1 MSYFIPERRKHKS
14 SLPLIFLGSLCL
26 FALYYAF
33 TANQKTVPVLPEN
46 AVRPHLVNWLED
58 NPDAW
63 PAQDPIFNP
72 VAVRRIYRRTDYR
85 LLWFD
90 NYSLSDTANDLL
102 KQLTASSSGNPSS
115 MVDYRYHL
123 GYFDRT
129 LRDTPQRLQMAAVLD
144 VLLTDAFI
152 SYAQDTQLDKLTPQ
166 SPKRH
171 RRLRQRDI
179 TPVNLTEGG
188 FQMASTAGY
197 TENDDEENGHEKD
210 YVEHY
215 AANDSGRQYFR
226 GYNRD
231 NQSAQTV
238 DRSRYYTQRRAQRSG
253 QRQQHYSS
261 GARNGTS
268 HASRYSTRSYPQTY
282 PRVQTVYPR
291 VMPRF
296 RNLASGEAGLA
307 PSHGEGLLIEEN
319 APYGSDA
326 QALRE
331 QLARYR
337 TMASSGRWR
346 PLPAGP
352 TMTLGAKHANVA
364 VLRNMLSVY
373 GDYYGYGYGN
383 QRSAN
388 KFDQQLHDAVVRFQ
402 RRHGL
407 KPDGIVG
414 RHTRE
419 RLNIS
424 PTARAHI
431 IEVNIR
437 RREKLSANLGERF
450 IQVNIPSYTLNYVE
464 HDHIKLSMNVVVGK
478 KIHQTPEINT
488 RVARVVF
495 NPTWTVPRSILVNE
509 ILPKARANPH
519 GMENLGYRVVNGS
532 GDYLPLT
539 SKNLRSAAAGGFL
552 MRQKGGEQN
561 ILGRVK
567 FEIPNKD
574 DIYLH
579 DTRAKSLFSL
589 TDRDYS
595 HGCVRLAKPRQL
607 AEILL
612 RDEPGDWSRYRI
624 EQLTVGDET
633 TEVRM
638 NKKINVYLTYWT
650 AWVDGQGRINF
661 RPDIYGKDGL
671 AVNQFN

>member
-14 SLPLIFLGSLCL
+14 PLPLIFLGSLCV

-129 LRDTPQRLQMAAVLD
+129 LRDSPQRLQMAAVLD

-152 SYAQDTQLDKLTPQ
+152 SYAQDTQLDKLNPK
-166 SPKRH
+166 SPKH
-171 RRLRQRDI
+171 HPRLRRKDI

-188 FQMASTAGY
+188 FQMASARGDG
-197 TENDDEENGHEKD
+197 DDAASGFESPL
-210 YVEHY
+210 Y

-226 GYNRD
+226 GYNRSG
-231 NQSAQTV
+231 QSAQST
-238 DRSRYYTQRRAQRSG
+238 DRSRYYTQQRS
-253 QRQQHYSS
+253 QQAYTNGS
-261 GARNGTS
+261 RYGTS
-268 HASRYSTRSYPQTY
+268 HASRYSTRSYPQA
-282 PRVQTVYPR
+282 YPR

-296 RNLASGEAGLA
+296 RSLQDEGSGLT
-307 PSHGEGLLIEEN
+307 PSHGEGLYTEEN
-319 APYGSDA
+319 TPFGSDA

-337 TMASSGRWR
+337 DMAARGQWR
-346 PLPAGP
+346 PLPPGP
-352 TMTLGAKHANVA
+352 AMTLGAKHANV
-364 VLRNMLSVY
+364 VHLRNMLTVY
-373 GDYYGYGYGN
+373 GDYYSYGN
-383 QRSAN
+383 DNSN
-388 KFDQQLHDAVVRFQ
+388 KFDQRLHEAVVRFQ
-402 RRHGL
+402 ARHGL
-407 KPDGIVG
+407 RPDGIVG
-414 RHTRE
+414 QQTRQ

-431 IEVNIR
+431 IETNIR
-437 RREKLSANLGERF
+437 RREKLPANLGDRF
-450 IQVNIPSYTLNYVE
+450 IQVNIPGYNLSYVE
-464 HDHIKLSMNVVVGK
+464 NDRIKLSMNVVVGK
-478 KIHQTPEINT
+478 KVHQTPEINT

-519 GMENLGYRVVNGS
+519 GMENMGYRVVNGS

-539 SKNLRSAAAGGFL
+539 SQNLKSAAAGGFL

-567 FEIPNKD
+567 FEIPNAD

-579 DTRAKSLFSL
+579 DTRAKSLFGL

-607 AEILL
+607 AEVLL
-612 RDEPGDWSRYRI
+612 RDEPGDWNRYRI
-624 EQLTVGDET
+624 EQLTTGDDT

-638 NKKINVYLTYWT
+638 SQNVKVYLTYWT
-650 AWVDGQGRINF
+650 AWVDGQGRMNF

-671 AVNQFN
+671 AVNQFD

>member
-1 MSYFIPERRKHKS
+1 MSYFIPERRKRKS
-14 SLPLIFLGSLCL
+14 VLPLIFLGSLCV

-46 AVRPHLVNWLED
+46 AVRPHLVNWLEH

-72 VAVRRIYRRTDYR
+72 IAVRRIYRRTDYR

-152 SYAQDTQLDKLTPQ
+152 SYAQDTQLDKLRPKA
-166 SPKRH
+166 PKRH
-171 RRLRQRDI
+171 PGLRMRNKHI

-188 FQMASTAGY
+188 FKMASHSS
-197 TENDDEENGHEKD
+197 D
-210 YVEHY
+210 
-215 AANDSGRQYFR
+215 AADLLDGLQLASNSYGNDSGRQYFR
-226 GYNRD
+226 GYNRG
-231 NQSAQTV
+231 NTTV
-238 DRSRYYTQRRAQRSG
+238 NRSRYYTQRSSQG
-253 QRQQHYSS
+253 RQVYSS
-261 GARNGTS
+261 GSRYSTS
-268 HASRYSTRSYPQTY
+268 HSARYSTRSYPRAHTTN
-282 PRVQTVYPR
+282 RSYPR

-296 RNLASGEAGLA
+296 RSLADEGSGLT
-307 PSHGEGLLIEEN
+307 PSHGEGLYVEESTPFGN
-319 APYGSDA
+319 DA

-337 TMASSGRWR
+337 NMAASGRWR

-352 TMTLGAKHANVA
+352 AMTLGAKHANVIH
-364 VLRNMLSVY
+364 LRNMLTVY
-373 GDYYGYGYGN
+373 GDYYGFGDDIN
-383 QRSAN
+383 SK
-388 KFDQQLHDAVVRFQ
+388 KFDQRLHNAVVRFQ
-402 RRHGL
+402 VRHGL

-414 RHTRE
+414 KQTRQ
-419 RLNIS
+419 RMNIS
-424 PTARAHI
+424 PSARARI
-431 IEVNIR
+431 IETNIR
-437 RREKLSANLGERF
+437 RREKLPANLGNRF
-450 IQVNIPSYTLNYVE
+450 IQVNIPGYRLNYVE
-464 HDHIKLSMNVVVGK
+464 QDRIKLSMNVVVGK
-478 KIHQTPEINT
+478 KVHQTPEINT
-488 RVARVVF
+488 RVSRVVF
-495 NPTWTVPRSILVNE
+495 NPTWTVPRSILVSE

-532 GDYLPLT
+532 GEYLPLN
-539 SKNLRSAAAGGFL
+539 SQNLKRAAAGGFL

-561 ILGRVK
+561 ILGRIK
-567 FEIPNKD
+567 FEIPNSD
-574 DIYLH
+574 EIYLH

-595 HGCVRLAKPRQL
+595 HGCVRLEKPRQL
-607 AEILL
+607 AQVLL
-612 RDEPGDWSRYRI
+612 QEEPGDWSRYRI
-624 EQLTVGDET
+624 EQLTTGDDT

-638 NKKINVYLTYWT
+638 SKNVKVYLTYWT
-650 AWVDGQGRINF
+650 AWVDGQGRMHF

-671 AVNQFN
+671 TANQF

>member
-1 MSYFIPERRKHKS
+1 MSYFIPERRKRKS
-14 SLPLIFLGSLCL
+14 LLPMLTLGSLCL

-33 TANQKTVPVLPEN
+33 TANQKTVPVLPEQ

-72 VAVRRIYRRTDYR
+72 IAVRRIYRRTDYR

-152 SYAQDTQLDKLTPQ
+152 SYAQDTQLDELKPQ
-166 SPKRH
+166 SPKKH
-171 RRLRQRDI
+171 RQLRQRDI

-188 FQMASTAGY
+188 FQMASTRFAP
-197 TENDDEENGHEKD
+197 TADN
-210 YVEHY
+210 
-215 AANDSGRQYFR
+215 SGRQYFR
-226 GYNRD
+226 GYNRA
-231 NQSAQTV
+231 NPSV
-238 DRSRYYTQRRAQRSG
+238 DRSRYYTQRYNGAQSRPSTYG
-253 QRQQHYSS
+253 S
-261 GARNGTS
+261 S

-282 PRVQTVYPR
+282 PRV
-291 VMPRF
+291 MPRF
-296 RNLASGEAGLA
+296 RNLSEEGRGLA
-307 PSHGEGLLIEEN
+307 PAHGEGMWIAEN
-319 APYGSDA
+319 TPYGGDA

-331 QLARYR
+331 QLAFYR
-337 TMASSGRWR
+337 NMASSGRWR

-352 TMTLGAKHANVA
+352 AMTLGAKHPNVA
-364 VLRNMLSVY
+364 ILRNILALY
-373 GDYYGYGYGN
+373 GDYYSYGN
-383 QRSAN
+383 EPNSN
-388 KFDQQLHDAVVRFQ
+388 KFDQRLHQAVVRFQ
-402 RRHGL
+402 ERHGL
-407 KPDGIVG
+407 RADGIVG
-414 RHTRE
+414 NATRE

-431 IEVNIR
+431 IEANIR
-437 RREKLSANLGERF
+437 RREQLPANLGDTF
-450 IQVNIPSYTLNYVE
+450 IHVNVPGYRLKYVE
-464 HDHIKLSMNVVVGK
+464 HDRVKLSMNVVVGK
-478 KIHQTPEINT
+478 DIHQTPEIST

-519 GMENLGYRVVNGS
+519 GMENMGYRVVNGS
-532 GDYLPLT
+532 GEYLPLT
-539 SKNLRSAAAGGFL
+539 PQNLRTAASGGFL
-552 MRQKGGEQN
+552 MRQKGGEKN
-561 ILGRVK
+561 ILGRIK
-567 FEIPNKD
+567 FEIPNSD

-579 DTRAKSLFSL
+579 DTRAKSLFTL

-595 HGCVRLAKPRQL
+595 HGCIRLAKPRQL
-607 AEILL
+607 AEALL
-612 RDEPGDWSRYRI
+612 RDEPGDWSRFRI
-624 EQLTVGDET
+624 EQLTTGDQT
-633 TEVRM
+633 TEVKMSR
-638 NKKINVYLTYWT
+638 NVKVYVTYWT
-650 AWVDGQGRINF
+650 AWVDGEGRMQF

-671 AVNQFN
+671 AANQFD

>member
-1 MSYFIPERRKHKS
+1 MSYFIPERRKRKS
-14 SLPLIFLGSLCL
+14 ILPLIFLGSLCV

-46 AVRPHLVNWLED
+46 AVRPHLVNWLEN

-72 VAVRRIYRRTDYR
+72 IAVRRIYRRTDYR

-152 SYAQDTQLDKLTPQ
+152 SYAQDTQLDKLR
-166 SPKRH
+166 PKAPKH
-171 RRLRQRDI
+171 HPRLRMRDKHI
-179 TPVNLTEGG
+179 TPVNATEGG
-188 FQMASTAGY
+188 FQMVSQRSD
-197 TENDDEENGHEKD
+197 TEALLDGLQL
-210 YVEHY
+210 
-215 AANDSGRQYFR
+215 ANNSYGNHSGREYFR
-226 GYNRD
+226 GYNRG
-231 NQSAQTV
+231 SKTV
-238 DRSRYYTQRRAQRSG
+238 NRSRYYTQRSSQG
-253 QRQQHYSS
+253 RQVYSS
-261 GARNGTS
+261 SSRYGTS
-268 HASRYSTRSYPQTY
+268 HSARYSTRSYPRPY
-282 PRVQTVYPR
+282 SANRSYPR

-296 RNLASGEAGLA
+296 RSLADEGSGLT
-307 PSHGEGLLIEEN
+307 PSHGEGLYVEEN
-319 APYGSDA
+319 TPFGNDA

-337 TMASSGRWR
+337 NMAASGRWR

-352 TMTLGAKHANVA
+352 AMTLGAKHANVIH
-364 VLRNMLSVY
+364 LRNMLTVY
-373 GDYYGYGYGN
+373 GDYYGFGDDIN
-383 QRSAN
+383 SK
-388 KFDQQLHDAVVRFQ
+388 KFDQRLHNAVVRFQ
-402 RRHGL
+402 VRHGL

-414 RHTRE
+414 KQTRQ
-419 RLNIS
+419 RMNIS
-424 PTARAHI
+424 PSARARI
-431 IEVNIR
+431 IETNIR
-437 RREKLSANLGERF
+437 RREKLPANLGNRF
-450 IQVNIPSYTLNYVE
+450 IQVNIPGYRLNYVE
-464 HDHIKLSMNVVVGK
+464 QDRVKLSMNVVVGK
-478 KIHQTPEINT
+478 KVHQTPEINT

-495 NPTWTVPRSILVNE
+495 NPTWTVPRSILVSE

-532 GDYLPLT
+532 GEYLPLN
-539 SKNLRSAAAGGFL
+539 SQNLKRAAAGGFL

-561 ILGRVK
+561 ILGRIK
-567 FEIPNKD
+567 FEIPNSD

-595 HGCVRLAKPRQL
+595 HGCVRLEKPRQL
-607 AEILL
+607 AEVLL
-612 RDEPGDWSRYRI
+612 QEEPGDWSRYRI
-624 EQLTVGDET
+624 EQLTTGDDT

-638 NKKINVYLTYWT
+638 SKNVKVYLTYWT
-650 AWVDGQGRINF
+650 AWVDGQGRMHF

-671 AVNQFN
+671 TANQF

>member
-1 MSYFIPERRKHKS
+1 MSYFIPERRKRKS
-14 SLPLIFLGSLCL
+14 VLPFLILGSLCV

-152 SYAQDTQLDKLTPQ
+152 SYAQDTQLDQLKPQ
-166 SPKRH
+166 SPKKH
-171 RRLRQRDI
+171 RQLRRRDI

-188 FQMASTAGY
+188 FQMASTRFSANA
-197 TENDDEENGHEKD
+197 EN
-210 YVEHY
+210 
-215 AANDSGRQYFR
+215 GRQYFR
-226 GYNRD
+226 GYNRGS
-231 NQSAQTV
+231 QSV
-238 DRSRYYTQRRAQRSG
+238 DRSRYYTQRYSG
-253 QRQQHYSS
+253 QSRPSTYGS
-261 GARNGTS
+261 S

-282 PRVQTVYPR
+282 PRV
-291 VMPRF
+291 MPRF
-296 RNLASGEAGLA
+296 RNLTEEGSGLA
-307 PSHGEGLLIEEN
+307 PAHGEGMWIEEN
-319 APYGSDA
+319 KPYGGDA

-331 QLARYR
+331 QLAFYR
-337 TMASSGRWR
+337 NMANSGRWR

-352 TMTLGAKHANVA
+352 AMTLGAKHPNVA
-364 VLRNMLSVY
+364 LLRNMLSLY
-373 GDYYGYGYGN
+373 GDYYSYGN
-383 QRSAN
+383 EPNSN
-388 KFDQQLHDAVVRFQ
+388 KFDQRLHQAVVRFQ
-402 RRHGL
+402 TRHGL

-414 RHTRE
+414 NATRQ
-419 RLNIS
+419 RLNLS

-431 IEVNIR
+431 IEANIR
-437 RREKLSANLGERF
+437 RREKLPANLGSNF
-450 IQVNIPSYTLNYVE
+450 IHVNVPGYRLKYVE
-464 HDHIKLSMNVVVGK
+464 NDRVKLSMNVVVGK
-478 KIHQTPEINT
+478 KVHQTPEINT

-519 GMENLGYRVVNGS
+519 GMENMGYRVVNGS

-539 SKNLRSAAAGGFL
+539 PQNLRTAASGGYL
-552 MRQKGGEQN
+552 MRQKGGEKN
-561 ILGRVK
+561 ILGRIK
-567 FEIPNKD
+567 FEIPNSD

-595 HGCVRLAKPRQL
+595 HGCIRLAKPRQL
-607 AEILL
+607 AEALL
-612 RDEPGDWSRYRI
+612 QDEPGDWSRFRI
-624 EQLTVGDET
+624 EQLTTGDET

-638 NKKINVYLTYWT
+638 SRNVKVYVTYWT
-650 AWVDGQGRINF
+650 AWVDGEGRMHF

-671 AVNQFN
+671 AANQFD

>member
-1 MSYFIPERRKHKS
+1 MSYFIPERRKRKS
-14 SLPLIFLGSLCL
+14 PLPAIFLGGLCA

-33 TANQKTVPVLPEN
+33 NANQQTVPVLPEN

-90 NYSLSDTANDLL
+90 NYNLSDTANDLL

-152 SYAQDTQLDKLTPQ
+152 SYAQDTQLDKLRPDGRKNQ
-166 SPKRH
+166 P
-171 RRLRQRDI
+171 RLRGRDI
-179 TPVNLTEGG
+179 TPVNLTDGG
-188 FQMASTAGY
+188 FQMASARS
-197 TENDDEENGHEKD
+197 DAAEEIL
-210 YVEHY
+210 Y
-215 AANDSGRQYFR
+215 AANDTGRQYFR
-226 GYNRD
+226 GYNRE
-231 NQSAQTV
+231 NRSAQTI
-238 DRSRYYTQRRAQRSG
+238 DRSRYVTQGGSYSRGSS
-253 QRQQHYSS
+253 YSS
-261 GARNGTS
+261 SYGGGSYAP
-268 HASRYSTRSYPQTY
+268 RYSTRAYPQS
-282 PRVQTVYPR
+282 YPR

-296 RNLASGEAGLA
+296 RNLQDEGTGLA
-307 PSHGEGLLIEEN
+307 PAHGEGMLIEEN
-319 APYGSDA
+319 TPFGSDA

-337 TMASSGRWR
+337 DMAATGQWR

-352 TMTLGAKHANVA
+352 AMTLGAKHANV
-364 VLRNMLSVY
+364 VHLRNMLALY
-373 GDYYGYGYGN
+373 GDYPSYGYGADF
-383 QRSAN
+383 SSN
-388 KFDQQLHDAVVRFQ
+388 KFDQRLHEAVVRFQ
-402 RRHGL
+402 IRHGL

-414 RHTRE
+414 KQTRE
-419 RLNIS
+419 RMNMS
-424 PTARAHI
+424 PSARAHI
-431 IEVNIR
+431 IETNIR
-437 RREKLSANLGERF
+437 RREKLPADLGSRF
-450 IQVNIPSYTLNYVE
+450 IQVNVPGYTLNYVE
-464 HDHIKLSMNVVVGK
+464 HDRIKLSMNVVVGK
-478 KIHQTPEINT
+478 KVHQTPEINT

-519 GMENLGYRVVNGS
+519 GMENMGYRVVNGS

-539 SKNLRSAAAGGFL
+539 SQNLKSAAAGGFL

-567 FEIPNKD
+567 FEIPNSD

-579 DTRAKSLFSL
+579 DTRAKSLFGL

-624 EQLTVGDET
+624 EQLTTGDET
-633 TEVRM
+633 TEVKM
-638 NKKINVYLTYWT
+638 SQNVKVYITYWT
-650 AWVDGQGRINF
+650 AWVDGQGRMHF

-671 AVNQFN
+671 AANQFN

>member
-1 MSYFIPERRKHKS
+1 MSYFIPERRKRKS
-14 SLPLIFLGSLCL
+14 PLPALFLGSLCA

-33 TANQKTVPVLPEN
+33 TANQETVPVLPEN

-166 SPKRH
+166 SPKQH
-171 RRLRQRDI
+171 PRLRRKDI

-188 FQMASTAGY
+188 FQMASARGY
-197 TENDDEENGHEKD
+197 TADVRSYLADARS
-210 YVEHY
+210 YV
-215 AANDSGRQYFR
+215 ANDSGRQYFR
-226 GYNRD
+226 GYNRSSP
-231 NQSAQTV
+231 NTQSV
-238 DRSRYYTQRRAQRSG
+238 DRSRYSTQSRG
-253 QRQQHYSS
+253 QVYSS
-261 GARNGTS
+261 GSRYGTS
-268 HASRYSTRSYPQTY
+268 HSSRYSSRSYPQA
-282 PRVQTVYPR
+282 YPR

-296 RNLASGEAGLA
+296 RSLADEGSGLA
-307 PSHGEGLLIEEN
+307 PSHGEGMYVEEN
-319 APYGSDA
+319 SPFGNDA

-337 TMASSGRWR
+337 DMANSGRWR

-352 TMTLGAKHANVA
+352 AMTLGAKHPNV
-364 VLRNMLSVY
+364 VHLRNMLALY
-373 GDYYGYGYGN
+373 GDYYSYSTDN
-383 QRSAN
+383 SN
-388 KFDQQLHDAVVRFQ
+388 KFDQRLHEAVLRFQ
-402 RRHGL
+402 ARHGL
-407 KPDGIVG
+407 KSDGIVG
-414 RHTRE
+414 KQTRE

-431 IEVNIR
+431 IENNIR
-437 RREKLSANLGERF
+437 RREQLPANLGERF
-450 IQVNIPSYTLNYVE
+450 VQVNIPGYTLNYVE
-464 HDHIKLSMNVVVGK
+464 SDRIKLSMNVVVGK

-495 NPTWTVPRSILVNE
+495 NPTWTVPRSILVKE

-519 GMENLGYRVVNGS
+519 GMENMGYRVVNGS

-539 SKNLRSAAAGGFL
+539 DQNLRSAASGGFL

-561 ILGRVK
+561 ILGRIK
-567 FEIPNKD
+567 FEIPNVD

-579 DTRAKSLFSL
+579 DTRAKSLFGL

-607 AEILL
+607 AEALL
-612 RDEPGDWSRYRI
+612 RDEPGDWTRYRI
-624 EQLTVGDET
+624 EQLTTGDET
-633 TEVRM
+633 TEVKM
-638 NKKINVYLTYWT
+638 TSNVKVYLTYWT
-650 AWVDGQGRINF
+650 AWVDGQGRMHF

-671 AVNQFN
+671 AANQFN

>member
-1 MSYFIPERRKHKS
+1 MSYFIPERRKRKS
-14 SLPLIFLGSLCL
+14 PLPLIFLGSLCV

-152 SYAQDTQLDKLTPQ
+152 SYAQDTQLDKLNP
-166 SPKRH
+166 SAPKH
-171 RRLRQRDI
+171 QPRLRRKDI

-188 FQMASTAGY
+188 FMMASTRSYPA
-197 TENDDEENGHEKD
+197 DARQ
-210 YVEHY
+210 Y
-215 AANDSGRQYFR
+215 AANDNGRQYFR
-226 GYNRD
+226 GYNRGSQ
-231 NQSAQTV
+231 NTQTV
-238 DRSRYYTQRRAQRSG
+238 DRSRYYTQRRGTAQ
-253 QRQQHYSS
+253 QRGNAYSS
-261 GARNGTS
+261 GSRYGTS
-268 HASRYSTRSYPQTY
+268 HSARYSTRSYPQTY
-282 PRVQTVYPR
+282 PRA
-291 VMPRF
+291 MPRF
-296 RNLASGEAGLA
+296 RNLQDEGSGLT
-307 PSHGEGLLIEEN
+307 PSHGEGLFIEEN
-319 APYGSDA
+319 TPFGSDA

-337 TMASSGRWR
+337 NMAASGRWR

-352 TMTLGAKHANVA
+352 AMTIGAKHNNV
-364 VLRNMLSVY
+364 VYLRNMLAVY
-373 GDYYGYGYGN
+373 GDYYGYGDMN
-383 QRSAN
+383 SK
-388 KFDQQLHDAVVRFQ
+388 KFDQSLHQAVVRFQ
-402 RRHGL
+402 IRHGL

-414 RHTRE
+414 KQTRE

-431 IEVNIR
+431 IEANIR
-437 RREKLSANLGERF
+437 RREKLPANLGDRF
-450 IQVNIPSYTLNYVE
+450 IQVNVPGYRLNYVE
-464 HDHIKLSMNVVVGK
+464 HDRIKLSMNVVVGK

-519 GMENLGYRVVNGS
+519 GMENMGYRVVNGS
-532 GDYLPLT
+532 GEYLPL
-539 SKNLRSAAAGGFL
+539 SSQNLKRAAAGGFL

-561 ILGRVK
+561 ILGRIK
-567 FEIPNKD
+567 FEIPNSD

-579 DTRAKSLFSL
+579 DTRAKSLFGL

-607 AEILL
+607 AEVLL

-624 EQLTVGDET
+624 EQLTTGDET

-638 NKKINVYLTYWT
+638 SKNVKVYLTYWT
-650 AWVDGQGRINF
+650 AWVDGEGRMHF

>member
-1 MSYFIPERRKHKS
+1 MSYFIPERRKRKS
-14 SLPLIFLGSLCL
+14 PLPAIFLGGLCA

-33 TANQKTVPVLPEN
+33 NANTQTVPVLPEN

-90 NYSLSDTANDLL
+90 NYNLSDTANDLL
-102 KQLTASSSGNPSS
+102 KQLTASSSGNSS

-152 SYAQDTQLDKLTPQ
+152 SYAQDTQLDKL
-166 SPKRH
+166 SPDGPKNH
-171 RRLRQRDI
+171 PRLRGRDI

-188 FQMASTAGY
+188 FQMASARSY
-197 TENDDEENGHEKD
+197 PQEEIL
-210 YVEHY
+210 Y

-226 GYNRD
+226 GYNRETP
-231 NQSAQTV
+231 NAQTI
-238 DRSRYYTQRRAQRSG
+238 DRSRYTTQGRT
-253 QRQQHYSS
+253 YSRGS
-261 GARNGTS
+261 SYGGSYAP
-268 HASRYSTRSYPQTY
+268 RYSTRAYPQS
-282 PRVQTVYPR
+282 YPR
-291 VMPRF
+291 VMPNF
-296 RNLASGEAGLA
+296 RSLQDEGSGLA
-307 PSHGEGLLIEEN
+307 PAHGEGLLIEEN
-319 APYGSDA
+319 TPFGSDA

-331 QLARYR
+331 QLGRYR
-337 TMASSGRWR
+337 DMANSGQWR
-346 PLPAGP
+346 PIPAGP
-352 TMTLGAKHANVA
+352 AMTLGAKHANVIH
-364 VLRNMLSVY
+364 LRNMLSLY
-373 GDYYGYGYGN
+373 GDYHGYGSDYG
-383 QRSAN
+383 SN
-388 KFDQQLHDAVVRFQ
+388 KFDQRLHEAVVRFQ
-402 RRHGL
+402 VRHGL

-414 RHTRE
+414 KQTRD
-419 RLNIS
+419 RMNIS
-424 PTARAHI
+424 PSARAHI
-431 IEVNIR
+431 IETNIR
-437 RREKLSANLGERF
+437 RREQLPSDLGNRF
-450 IQVNIPSYTLNYVE
+450 IQVNVPGYTLNYVE
-464 HDHIKLSMNVVVGK
+464 QDRIKLSMNVVVGK
-478 KIHQTPEINT
+478 KVHQTPEIST

-509 ILPKARANPH
+509 ILPKARANPT
-519 GMENLGYRVVNGS
+519 GMENMGYRVVNGS

-539 SKNLRSAAAGGFL
+539 SQNLKSAAAGGFL

-567 FEIPNKD
+567 FEIPNSD

-579 DTRAKSLFSL
+579 DTRAKSLFGL

-624 EQLTVGDET
+624 EQLTTGDET
-633 TEVRM
+633 TEVKM
-638 NKKINVYLTYWT
+638 SQNVKVYVTYWT
-650 AWVDGQGRINF
+650 AWVDGQGRMNF

-671 AVNQFN
+671 AANQFD